1 MNMEPQNIE
10 VADRV
15 IGLAVLWFVIQNS
28 MFIIL

>member
-1 MNMEPQNIE
+1 MELQNIE
-10 VADRV
+10 VTDRA